1 MRVLK
6 WTPMF
11 HVEQE
16 PPIAPVWV
24 SFERLPFFMFSK
36 GPLFSIARLIGKPL
50 KLDAA
55 TESLARPSVARVCIE
70 LDLLKPLP
78 RRIFIGQGEA
88 GFWQAVEYDNLPSY
102 CSGCSR
108 FGHKD
113 GDCSQDQPPPLQPKP
128 KQIWKP
134 KPVMSKDVVDE
145 QPPEEH
151 QRSVFAEPVS

>member
-1 MRVLK
+1 MEFIRKGFQTIGFKGGYRLGLIDQQHILIRFYLLEDYHRCWLHGFWNLKKYNMRVLK

-70 LDLLKPLP
+70 LE
-78 RRIFIGQGEA
+78 RA
-88 GFWQAVEYDNLPSY
+88 
-102 CSGCSR
+102 
-108 FGHKD
+108 
-113 GDCSQDQPPPLQPKP
+113 
-128 KQIWKP
+128 
-134 KPVMSKDVVDE
+134 
-145 QPPEEH
+145 
-151 QRSVFAEPVS
+151 